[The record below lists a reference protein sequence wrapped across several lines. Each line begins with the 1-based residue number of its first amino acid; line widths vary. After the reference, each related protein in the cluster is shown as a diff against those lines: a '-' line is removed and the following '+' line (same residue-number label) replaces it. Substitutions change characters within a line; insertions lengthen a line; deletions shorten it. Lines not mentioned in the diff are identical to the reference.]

1 MELVLPVLALG
12 GLYKVAQQQN
22 KKETFDNA
30 NANKQRARN
39 ELIPNLDIPNHNYPE
54 EYPVLN
60 PEADLTS
67 KLSTLNVFD
76 APSVYTDKYFNAN
89 MLAAQSANPM
99 GPSVATYRSLTGE
112 SVGADYFQHNNM
124 VPFFG
129 SKSHANNAPNAT
141 ESTLDNYVGSGSQYI
156 TKTERSPMFS
166 PDENYQ
172 WAYGMPSSADFVQ
185 SRMNPSMNMA
195 NVRPFEPVQV
205 GPGLGL
211 GYTAGGSAGFNSG
224 MLARDQWREKT
235 VDELRVANKQ
245 KASGLGMLGYEG
257 PAISH
262 VTRSVEAKDIG
273 QWEQRGP
280 DRTFETGS
288 ERYFTTMGVATAPT
302 ARSIPMPKHVNR
314 PETSTDYTGVA
325 GNGQTSHVI
334 RGEYMPTHNQQLD
347 AFPLA
352 PAYAVGAGGANE
364 ADFGAK
370 SVKAYPNNRSLGS
383 TRTDDSYFG
392 AVKSGIGA
400 AVAPFVDMLRPS
412 RKENTVGNLRPYQ
425 NAKTAVEASYVYNP
439 NDRAPVTIRETTEN
453 SKFHLQ
459 ANANQCGGA
468 YMSTPHQAIAN
479 ERDTTTEYFYSGSAA
494 ASGEGARTY
503 DAEYRQ
509 RNNDIKSS
517 TIQGRMVPGGMS
529 LLNGQVNMQQRP
541 QEKMLRNDRPVDG
554 MRSYTAPPSM
564 DTMGAVQGHGN
575 LSLYQGQQLDRN
587 NGDVLAQLKGN
598 PYTLN
603 VVNGL

>member
-211 GYTAGGSAGFNSG
+211 GRRLRRVQFRHVGPRPVARKDGGRIA
-224 MLARDQWREKT
+224 
-235 VDELRVANKQ
+235 
-245 KASGLGMLGYEG
+245 
-257 PAISH
+257 
-262 VTRSVEAKDIG
+262 
-273 QWEQRGP
+273 
-280 DRTFETGS
+280 
-288 ERYFTTMGVATAPT
+288 
-302 ARSIPMPKHVNR
+302 
-314 PETSTDYTGVA
+314 
-325 GNGQTSHVI
+325 
-334 RGEYMPTHNQQLD
+334 RGEQAKGVGSGHAGLRGSGDQPRDPIGGGQGHWS
-347 AFPLA
+347 
-352 PAYAVGAGGANE
+352 VGA
-364 ADFGAK
+364 
-370 SVKAYPNNRSLGS
+370 
-383 TRTDDSYFG
+383 TRPG
-392 AVKSGIGA
+392 
-400 AVAPFVDMLRPS
+400 P
-412 RKENTVGNLRPYQ
+412 
-425 NAKTAVEASYVYNP
+425 
-439 NDRAPVTIRETTEN
+439 
-453 SKFHLQ
+453 HL
-459 ANANQCGGA
+459 
-468 YMSTPHQAIAN
+468 
-479 ERDTTTEYFYSGSAA
+479 
-494 ASGEGARTY
+494 
-503 DAEYRQ
+503 
-509 RNNDIKSS
+509 
-517 TIQGRMVPGGMS
+517 
-529 LLNGQVNMQQRP
+529 
-541 QEKMLRNDRPVDG
+541 
-554 MRSYTAPPSM
+554 
-564 DTMGAVQGHGN
+564 
-575 LSLYQGQQLDRN
+575 
-587 NGDVLAQLKGN
+587 
-598 PYTLN
+598 
-603 VVNGL
+603 